1 MVDYLKRLIPL
12 TEWNKYHMWP
22 PLGGLR
28 HLVFYKDSN
37 GFSAVVR
44 KVRRRVLLDEEEF
57 FKWIENQNKTID
69 SAN

>member
-1 MVDYLKRLIPL
+1 MADHLKRLIPL

-22 PLGGLR
+22 PQGGLR

-57 FKWIENQNKTID
+57 FKWVENQNKIVE
-69 SAN
+69 